1 MNFNELQQQWN
12 NEPTDKILVPRN
24 IDTLRQAQTP
34 IDKVRKKMKTDFFM
48 QGALLIVVAFA
59 PMIFNFPDRVTTLFI
74 AFYGVA
80 VGFMVYYFYK
90 FFIFYKKSY
99 DMTFDSRK
107 NLLWFFYELKL
118 NIELYKALTYI
129 MFFLG
134 FSFGVLKGTVA
145 RGENAVTKFL
155 DKNSEVGITILLVA
169 ALIIFCFFMAEF
181 LPRWYYGRHLKQVK
195 DVLDQLDEE

>member
-1 MNFNELQQQWN
+1 
-12 NEPTDKILVPRN
+12 
-24 IDTLRQAQTP
+24 
-34 IDKVRKKMKTDFFM
+34 
-48 QGALLIVVAFA
+48 
-59 PMIFNFPDRVTTLFI
+59 
-74 AFYGVA
+74 
-80 VGFMVYYFYK
+80 
-90 FFIFYKKSY
+90 
-99 DMTFDSRK
+99 MTFDSRK

-155 DKNSEVGITILLVA
+155 DKNSEVGITILLVV
-169 ALIIFCFFMAEF
+169 ALIVFCFFMAEF